1 MNFTL
6 DQLLALDAISRTG
19 SFAKAASELHKVP
32 SAISYSIQSLESA
45 LGVDVFDRSR
55 RKAVLTD
62 AGIRLLEVSREVIE
76 RARALER
83 VAAEL
88 EGGWEPELH
97 VVVDGALPME
107 PFLRCLR
114 RFSDPDVPTFLRLD
128 VEYQEGV
135 VERLNEAPADLA
147 MVLGL
152 AFDGDEEGYECTPLD
167 PLDFVLV
174 AGANHPLA
182 KGPAGEEER
191 RPYAEIVVRDSSSR
205 FSKHSKGSFMGSK
218 NVVFLS
224 DFHSKR
230 IALLQEAGF
239 GWVPRHLVE
248 EDLKTSRLVLLDA
261 EPNSWTYRPQMLV
274 RTGHALGMAAQ
285 LFVETMV
292 QD

>member
-62 AGIRLLEVSREVIE
+62 AGIRVLEVSREVIE

-182 KGPAGEEER
+182 EGPAGEEER

>member
-62 AGIRLLEVSREVIE
+62 AGIRVLEVSREVIE

>member
-6 DQLLALDAISRTG
+6 DQLLALDAIARTG
-19 SFAKAASELHKVP
+19 SFATAASELHKVP

-62 AGIRLLEVSREVIE
+62 AGHRLLECSRDVID
-76 RARALER
+76 RARTLER

-114 RFSDPDVPTFLRLD
+114 RFSDPEVPTFLRLD

-135 VERLNEAPADLA
+135 VERFNEAPADLA

-152 AFDGDEEGYECTPLD
+152 AGDGDEVGFDCTPLD
-167 PLDFVLV
+167 PLDLVLV
-174 AGANHPLA
+174 AAANHPLA
-182 KGPAGEEER
+182 QGPAGEDER
-191 RPYAEIVVRDSSSR
+191 INHAEIVVRDSSSR
-205 FSKHSKGSFMGSK
+205 FSKRSKGSFIGSK

-230 IALLQEAGF
+230 IALLEAAGY
-239 GWVPRHLVE
+239 GWVPSHLVQDDVDE
-248 EDLKTSRLVLLDA
+248 GRLVLLNS
-261 EPNSWTYRPQMLV
+261 EPNRWTYHPQMLA
-274 RTGHALGMAAQ
+274 RSGHVLGKGAK
-285 LFVETMV
+285 LFVETMAHL
-292 QD
+292 

>member
-19 SFAKAASELHKVP
+19 SFAKAASELLEVP

>member
-6 DQLLALDAISRTG
+6 DQLLALDAIARTG

-62 AGIRLLEVSREVIE
+62 AGLRLLEVSREVIE
-76 RARALER
+76 QARTLER

-114 RFSDPDVPTFLRLD
+114 RFSDPEVPTFLRLD

-135 VERLNEAPADLA
+135 VERFNEAPADLA

-152 AFDGDEEGYECTPLD
+152 AFDGDEEGYDCTPLD
-167 PLDFVLV
+167 PLELVLV
-174 AGANHPLA
+174 AGVNHPLA
-182 KGPAGEEER
+182 KGPAGESER
-191 RPYAEIVVRDSSSR
+191 KKHAEIVVRDSSSR
-205 FSKHSKGSFMGSK
+205 FSKRSKGSFIGSK

-230 IALLQEAGF
+230 IALLREAGY
-239 GWVPRHLVE
+239 GWVPKHLVA
-248 EDLKTSRLVLLDA
+248 EDLDRGHLVLLDT
-261 EPNSWTYRPQMLV
+261 EPNTWLYHPQMLA
-274 RTGHALGMAAQ
+274 RTGHALGKGAR
-285 LFVETMV
+285 LFVETMAGL
-292 QD
+292 

>member
-6 DQLLALDAISRTG
+6 DQLLALDAIARTG
-19 SFAKAASELHKVP
+19 SFAKAAAELHKVP

-62 AGIRLLEVSREVIE
+62 AGVRLLEVSRDVIE
-76 RARALER
+76 GARALER

-107 PFLRCLR
+107 PFLRCLK
-114 RFSDPDVPTFLRLD
+114 RFSDPEVPTFLRLD

-135 VERLNEAPADLA
+135 VERLNEAHADLA

-152 AFDGDEEGYECTPLD
+152 AFDGDEEGFECTPLD
-167 PLDFVLV
+167 PLELVLV
-174 AGANHPLA
+174 AASGHPLA
-182 KGPAGEEER
+182 DGYASEEER
-191 RPYAEIVVRDSSSR
+191 KKHAEIVVRDSSSR
-205 FSKHSKGSFMGSK
+205 FSKRSKGSFIGSK

-230 IALLQEAGF
+230 IALLSSAGY
-239 GWVPRHLVE
+239 GWIPRHLVE
-248 EDLKTSRLVLLDA
+248 KELQSGSLVLLNS
-261 EPNSWTYRPQMLV
+261 EPNIWTYEPQMLA
-274 RTGHALGMAAQ
+274 RSGHALGKGAQ
-285 LFVETMV
+285 LFVETLAER
-292 QD
+292 